1 MKQDSIDVTYVAQL
15 ARLNLSSEETKKFQ
29 EQLVQVLG
37 YVEQL
42 GRLNVEGIQP
52 TAHASPRTNVFR
64 SDEIAPSLP
73 VEEAVGNAPQKL
85 NDLFRVPRVV
95 E

>member
-1 MKQDSIDVTYVAQL
+1 MKPNSIDVTYVAQL
-15 ARLNLSSEETKKFQ
+15 ARLDLTAEETASFQ
-29 EQLVQVLG
+29 AQLSQVLE

-42 GRLNVEGIQP
+42 GRLDLKDIEP
-52 TAHASPRTNVFR
+52 TAHASPRVNVFR
-64 SDEIAPSLP
+64 KDEVTPSLP
-73 VEEAVGNAPQKL
+73 VDEAVRNAPQRL

>member
-15 ARLNLSSEETKKFQ
+15 ARLDLSAEEVSKFQ
-29 EQLVQVLG
+29 SQLVQVLE

-42 GRLNVEGIQP
+42 GRLNVDGIEP

-64 SDEIAPSLP
+64 EDVVAPSLP
-73 VEEAVGNAPQKL
+73 VGEATANAPQTL